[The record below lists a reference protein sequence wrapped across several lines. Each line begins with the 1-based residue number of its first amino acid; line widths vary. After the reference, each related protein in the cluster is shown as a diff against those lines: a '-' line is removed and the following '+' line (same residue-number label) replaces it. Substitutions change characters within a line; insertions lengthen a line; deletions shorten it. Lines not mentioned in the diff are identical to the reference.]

1 MNCREPYVPSAGV
14 IRRLQIEADSHEFQH
29 GRGCSA
35 CGQTGYSGRL
45 GIFEI
50 LKMTTRLK
58 ELVSRRATEAEMKSA
73 AIDAGTRPLLADALH
88 KMRQGLTTP
97 EEILR
102 VIRTEHADH
111 AGALNRLAP

>member
-1 MNCREPYVPSAGV
+1 
-14 IRRLQIEADSHEFQH
+14 
-29 GRGCSA
+29 
-35 CGQTGYSGRL
+35 
-45 GIFEI
+45 
-50 LKMTTRLK
+50 
-58 ELVSRRATEAEMKSA
+58 MKSA
-73 AIDAGTRPLLADALH
+73 AIDAGTRPLLTDALH